1 MAPPP
6 VFFFAVRVAG
16 VGACGYRA
24 VTKPVSEGNPLNPKT
39 ITTVLLCTAA
49 LSACAKS
56 SANIEASYVSPALY
70 ESMSCKQLSDE
81 AQRVASRANTVAGVQ
96 DKNATRDAVATTA
109 AAVIFWPAAF
119 FIGGNGTNATEL
131 ASLKGQLETIQ
142 SVSEQKN
149 CGLTFRTVDP
159 NKV

>member
-1 MAPPP
+1 M
-6 VFFFAVRVAG
+6 
-16 VGACGYRA
+16 
-24 VTKPVSEGNPLNPKT
+24 NPKT

-81 AQRVASRANTVAGVQ
+81 AQRGARVQ

-142 SVSEQKN
+142 SVSEQKK